1 MNKKDKSTMKQ
12 CMQIKQNGIS
22 VSLRRE
28 LNKTVKSFTDCYM
41 DLHKIVCPYD
51 VGQKFTP
58 SNRSKVCSGF
68 IGVKRA
74 HHKM

>member
-1 MNKKDKSTMKQ
+1 MYANQAKWNKCVPEM
-12 CMQIKQNGIS
+12 
-22 VSLRRE
+22 RRE

-58 SNRSKVCSGF
+58 SNRLNVCSGF

>member
-1 MNKKDKSTMKQ
+1 
-12 CMQIKQNGIS
+12 MQIKQNGIS

-28 LNKTVKSFTDCYM
+28 LNKTVKSFTECYM
-41 DLHKIVCPYD
+41 DHHKIVCPYD

-58 SNRSKVCSGF
+58 PNRSKVCSGF